1 MIFHITFHDL
11 MILHDMFIMFEH
23 SEQAASVGFSISS
36 GQIKPAIPPSKRVRS
51 SSPAGEPRVQVDNI
65 TSAVGLD

>member
-1 MIFHITFHDL
+1 
-11 MILHDMFIMFEH
+11 MILHDMFEH
-23 SEQAASVGFSISS
+23 SEQPASVGFSISS

-65 TSAVGLD
+65 TSAVRLD